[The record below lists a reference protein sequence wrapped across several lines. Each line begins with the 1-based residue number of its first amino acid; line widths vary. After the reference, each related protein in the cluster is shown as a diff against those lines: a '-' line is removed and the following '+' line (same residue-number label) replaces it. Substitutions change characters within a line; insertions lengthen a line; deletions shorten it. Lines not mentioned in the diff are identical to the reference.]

1 MRRGGRSALT
11 KEMLLPLSTEKV
23 RSLSLEHHMALAV
36 VRSGNGNSDQVTCLL
51 LRVVYPSFF
60 MRSETHWRPINLS
73 VRDSHA
79 PIGFVRVIGQIA
91 LRQIVV

>member
-1 MRRGGRSALT
+1 MRRGGRVGLA

-23 RSLSLEHHMALAV
+23 RSLSIEHHMALAV
-36 VRSGNGNSDQVTCLL
+36 VRSGSGDCDQIVCL
-51 LRVVYPSFF
+51 LRVVYLAFF
-60 MRSETHWRPINLS
+60 MRGETRWQPINLS

-79 PIGFVRVIGQIA
+79 PIGFVRVIGQSA